1 MIFMKKALCIII
13 SILMTLSCCL
23 VFAGA
28 KTSYNATWTMNANV
42 NGTSY
47 GSGSTIGVNP
57 GDKVKVTI
65 HLSNNYYTGPTCFQ
79 LFYTNS
85 IFEKASA
92 GEFNTKGKLY
102 GVCGKSFTSFVDW
115 ERIAQGNRKLG
126 WPNYSA
132 DKLAEY
138 KNTHQF
144 LRVTM
149 TPNVSLTTTA
159 VKNLNE
165 DLITITFDVS
175 KSAQP
180 GAEGEIA
187 LPIESMRT
195 KNYKTGYFYS
205 SIYTSSDMTQTA
217 LMYSDD
223 QHFDCSKATLK
234 FKVNTS
240 SKKGDVNKDGKINS
254 ADALL
259 VLQYSVGSVNF
270 DSEKFSLADVNSDKK
285 VNSADALKILQYSV
299 GVINKF

>member
-1 MIFMKKALCIII
+1 MKKTMCIFI
-13 SILMTLSCCL
+13 SVLTALSCCF

-28 KTSYNATWTMNANV
+28 KKSYDATWTMKANV

-47 GSGSTIGVNP
+47 SSDSTIVVNP
-57 GDKVKVTI
+57 GDKVKVTL

-79 LFYTNS
+79 IFYTTS
-85 IFEKASA
+85 VFEKASA
-92 GEFNTKGKLY
+92 GEFNKSGRLY

-115 ERIAQGNRKLG
+115 EKIAQGNRNLG

-138 KNTHQF
+138 KKTHQF

-159 VKNLNE
+159 VGNLNE

-187 LPIESMRT
+187 LPIESKRT
-195 KNYKTGYFYS
+195 KNYKTGFFYS
-205 SIYTSSDMTQTA
+205 AIYTSSDMTQTA
-217 LMYSDD
+217 IMYSDD

-240 SKKGDVNKDGKINS
+240 AKKGDVNKDGKINS

-259 VLQYSVGSVNF
+259 VLRYSVGSANL
-270 DSEKFSLADVNSDKK
+270 DSERFALADVNGDKK

-299 GVINKF
+299 GAINKL

>member
-1 MIFMKKALCIII
+1 MKKALCIII
-13 SILMTLSCCL
+13 SVLMALSCCL

-28 KTSYNATWTMNANV
+28 KTSYDATWTMKANV

-47 GSGSTIGVNP
+47 GSDSTIGVNP

-79 LFYTNS
+79 LFYTTS
-85 IFEKASA
+85 VFEKASA
-92 GEFNTKGKLY
+92 GEFNKSGKLY

-115 ERIAQGNRKLG
+115 DRIAQGNRKLG

-132 DKLAEY
+132 DKLTEY
-138 KNTHQF
+138 QKTHQF

-159 VKNLNE
+159 VKNVNE

-180 GAEGEIA
+180 GTEGEIA

-195 KNYKTGYFYS
+195 KNYKTGFFYS

-217 LMYSDD
+217 LMYSDN

-240 SKKGDVNKDGKINS
+240 AQKGDVNKDGKINS

-259 VLQYSVGSVNF
+259 VLQYSVGSATL
-270 DSEKFSLADVNSDKK
+270 DSEKFALADVTGDKK

-299 GVINKF
+299 GAINKF

>member
-1 MIFMKKALCIII
+1 MKKALCIII
-13 SILMTLSCCL
+13 SVLMSLSCCL
-23 VFAGA
+23 IFAGA

-42 NGTSY
+42 NGSNYTSD
-47 GSGSTIGVNP
+47 STISVNP

-79 LFYTNS
+79 LFYTPS
-85 IFEKASA
+85 VFEKASS
-92 GEFNTKGKLY
+92 GEFNTSGKLY
-102 GVCGKSFTSFVDW
+102 GVCGKSMCSFVDW
-115 ERIAQGNRKLG
+115 EKISQGNRNQG

-138 KNTHQF
+138 KKTHQF

-149 TPNVSLTTTA
+149 TPNVMKTTMA
-159 VKNLNE
+159 VKDINE
-165 DLITITFDVS
+165 NLITITFDVS

-187 LPIESMRT
+187 LPIETMRT
-195 KNYKTGYFYS
+195 KNYTTGYFYS
-205 SIYTSSDMTQTA
+205 SIYTTSNMADIKNM

-234 FKVNTS
+234 FKVNSTS
-240 SKKGDVNKDGKINS
+240 KTGDVNKDGKINS

-259 VLQYSVGSVNF
+259 VLQYSVGSITLN
-270 DSEKFSLADVNSDKK
+270 DEKKALADVNNDKK
-285 VNSADALKILQYSV
+285 INSADALKILQYSV
-299 GVINKF
+299 GTINKF